1 MSTTRVVR
9 YGLGAVGVAL
19 MLVAVLGILRDRAQ
33 TAPVSLAVWLA
44 AGVALHDGLLAPVL
58 IGIGALVF
66 KVVPAHLRGVVSVG
80 LVAAGTVLLVAVP
93 IIIASHRPKQNATIL
108 PLNYVAS
115 LLVIEATLLLLTAIG
130 VAFVLRRRARLK
142 PLQAED

>member
-9 YGLGAVGVAL
+9 YGLGAVGIAV
-19 MLVAVLGILRDRAQ
+19 MIVAVLGVLRDHAQ
-33 TAPVSLAVWLA
+33 TAPVSLAIWLA
-44 AGVALHDGLLAPVL
+44 AGVVLHDGLVAPLL

-66 KVVPAHLRGVVSVG
+66 KVVPVHLRGVVSVG

-93 IIIASHRPKQNATIL
+93 IIIASHRPRQNATIL

-130 VAFVLRRRARLK
+130 VAFAHRRRGRLTT
-142 PLQAED
+142 LQAKL